1 MVHRDLKL
9 ENLLLDGSPQ
19 QRLKIADFGYSKA
32 SQPADTLSVLC
43 QANGRRGLCIQA
55 GSEEIKRI

>member
-1 MVHRDLKL
+1 VVHRDLKL

-32 SQPADTLSVLC
+32 SRIASGQQLCPTLY
-43 QANGRRGLCIQA
+43 QANGGQ
-55 GSEEIKRI
+55 SECSA